1 MAGQSDS
8 DVMTAINNL
17 IGQVTNV
24 PTPTIPTL
32 NVNLPSADD
41 VNSQWMSFLTK
52 ASQDPTIINYY
63 QGLLDKAV
71 GDTKLAISYIEQ
83 DYTNGTRDIAQ
94 NLAGTLAQEAN
105 TSDTETKSLANTL
118 NQRGIAMT
126 VNPQGNVQYAA
137 GGEPATEAATLS
149 STQQL
154 RKEAEIRSAN
164 QSIQTAGLTKEKGI
178 TSANQQL
185 DSTATTLQ
193 GQKQAD
199 VLAEAQQN
207 MNAFTS
213 DQSAKAQEAINKQ
226 KASTVNGYSGNIN
239 ANVVDDTT
247 AKAAGFSSLA
257 DWRAQSGRG

>member
-1 MAGQSDS
+1 
-8 DVMTAINNL
+8 
-17 IGQVTNV
+17 
-24 PTPTIPTL
+24 
-32 NVNLPSADD
+32 
-41 VNSQWMSFLTK
+41 
-52 ASQDPTIINYY
+52 
-63 QGLLDKAV
+63 
-71 GDTKLAISYIEQ
+71 
-83 DYTNGTRDIAQ
+83 
-94 NLAGTLAQEAN
+94 
-105 TSDTETKSLANTL
+105 
-118 NQRGIAMT
+118 MT

-226 KASTVNGYSGNIN
+226 KASTVNGSSGNIN